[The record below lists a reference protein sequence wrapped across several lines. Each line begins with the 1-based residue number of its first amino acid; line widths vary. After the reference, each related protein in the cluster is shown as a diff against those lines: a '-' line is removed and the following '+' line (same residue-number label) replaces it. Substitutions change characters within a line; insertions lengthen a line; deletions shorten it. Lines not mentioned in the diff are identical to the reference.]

1 MKSHL
6 NGSLVWTVVLGL
18 FVLMMVVVARGFQDS
33 LQFTPYLAGFGT
45 LAMILVLLAG
55 NYYPEILRWTE
66 TTLQDLWG
74 GGDTGDTTGGEGTV
88 AEQEPPWPAVLR
100 SMSYAVGFLVAVFLF
115 GFALVPPLFVTLYLV
130 VEAGVR
136 FRWAMLAAV
145 IVCALLIFGMV
156 MLQVEVWAGI
166 IPEIV
171 EGYLGGSII
180 PPV

>member
-1 MKSHL
+1 MKSRL
-6 NGSLVWTVVLGL
+6 NGSFIWTIIIGL
-18 FVLMMVVVARGFQDS
+18 FVLMMVVVATGFEES
-33 LQFTPYLAGFGT
+33 LQITPYLAGLGT
-45 LAMILVLLAG
+45 LAMVLVLLAG
-55 NYYPEILRWTE
+55 NFYPEILRWTE

-74 GGDTGDTTGGEGTV
+74 GGGTGNVSTA

-100 SMSYAVGFLVAVFLF
+100 SMSYATGFLVAVFLF

-171 EGYLGGSII
+171 EGYIGGSII
-180 PPV
+180 PPI